1 MASPMHRHSRT
12 GSSGITNM
20 KRPQNTKAAAQR
32 LAQVMA
38 HQPADDDEEEDDLM
52 YDYSPPI
59 PSAGIGLAGG
69 RPTRHRSP
77 MSVRTSVEKT
87 PSSRSTP
94 GARTYATVN
103 SLEQQPSSVR
113 TLVEQP
119 TSAHSTSGAR
129 TSATINSM
137 EQQPLSVCTSVEQP
151 SAARSISG
159 ARTFATINSVEQQP
173 SSARSLSLLQSS
185 QNKSA
190 EQLSSAYS
198 SVAGHSSEP
207 TDSVE
212 EAQPPSARSYIGRSS
227 SSVNLAEQPP
237 SARSV
242 ASIRPNSGGKTIF
255 MVPPSVPLS
264 VKPAVSGIPTE
275 TQPDKI
281 RDKRLSL
288 DFGTF
293 KYRETGD
300 QQLSSSAL
308 QDELDMLQEE
318 NESLL
323 EKLRIAEERC
333 EEAEARTRQLEKQ
346 IASLGDGVSLEAR
359 LLSRKEADLQKRE
372 AALKVATETYG
383 GAGEELAALRM
394 EAETARDEAT
404 SALELLHD
412 VECEVKS
419 LRTVTKRVILTKEE
433 MEEVVLKRCWL
444 ARYWNLCVHY
454 GVHAEIA
461 GAKYE
466 YWSSFCP
473 LPTEVILAAGQKAKN
488 ENSIAVNNDAEE
500 REKGPRYTND
510 NSGDAS
516 IESMLLVEQGLRE
529 LTSLKVE
536 EAVAISMAQ
545 QRRPSAIKSNDEL
558 KLPIEGQD
566 FSEAFEL
573 SKEEAEDVF
582 IKRAWLTYFWRRAK
596 NHGLEPDIAEE
607 RVQFWINQGS
617 KALTSHDAVD
627 VERGL
632 MELRK
637 LGIETKLWEESR
649 RLIDPD
655 SERKSQLDIEF

>member
-1 MASPMHRHSRT
+1 MMFTVTDRARPVHVRQRSLSNTTNSGSPSSMASPMHRHSRT
-12 GSSGITNM
+12 ASTGITNM

-38 HQPADDDEEEDDLM
+38 HQPADDDEEEDDLL
-52 YDYSPPI
+52 YDYSPAI
-59 PSAGIGLAGG
+59 PSAGVGLAGG

-77 MSVRTSVEKT
+77 MSVRTSVEQ
-87 PSSRSTP
+87 PSFSRSTP
-94 GARTYATVN
+94 GARTSVTIM
-103 SLEQQPSSVR
+103 EQKPSSVR
-113 TLVEQP
+113 TSVEQP
-119 TSAHSTSGAR
+119 LSARSTSGAR
-129 TSATINSM
+129 TSAIIN
-137 EQQPLSVCTSVEQP
+137 T
-151 SAARSISG
+151 
-159 ARTFATINSVEQQP
+159 VEQQP
-173 SSARSLSLLQSS
+173 SSARSPSFLRSS

-190 EQLSSAYS
+190 DQLSSAYS
-198 SVAGHSSEP
+198 SVAGRSSEP
-207 TDSVE
+207 TDLVE
-212 EAQPPSARSYIGRSS
+212 EAQPPSARSTIGRSS
-227 SSVNLAEQPP
+227 SSINLAEQPP
-237 SARSV
+237 SAHSLASV
-242 ASIRPNSGGKTIF
+242 RPNLGGKTAF

-264 VKPAVSGIPTE
+264 VKPAVSGIPAE

-293 KYRETGD
+293 KYKEPGD

-323 EKLRIAEERC
+323 EKLRIAEERS

-346 IASLGDGVSLEAR
+346 IATLGDGVSLEAR

-419 LRTVTKRVILTKEE
+419 LRAVTKRVILTKEE

-444 ARYWNLCVHY
+444 ARYWSLCVRY

-466 YWSSFCP
+466 YWSYFCP
-473 LPTEVILAAGQKAKN
+473 LPAEVILAAGQKAKD
-488 ENSIAVNNDAEE
+488 ENSMVNNDAEE
-500 REKGPRYTND
+500 REKGPRDINE

-516 IESMLLVEQGLRE
+516 IESMLLVEKGLRE

-536 EAVAISMAQ
+536 EAIAISLAQ
-545 QRRPSAIKSNDEL
+545 QRRTSAVKSNDEL

-566 FSEAFEL
+566 FPEAFEL
-573 SKEEAEDVF
+573 SKEESEDVF

-596 NHGLEPDIAEE
+596 NHGLEADIAEE

-617 KALTSHDAVD
+617 RVLTSH
-627 VERGL
+627 
-632 MELRK
+632 
-637 LGIETKLWEESR
+637 
-649 RLIDPD
+649 
-655 SERKSQLDIEF
+655 

>member
-12 GSSGITNM
+12 VSSGITNM

-52 YDYSPPI
+52 YDYSPAI

-69 RPTRHRSP
+69 RPTRNRSP
-77 MSVRTSVEKT
+77 MQLSSVRTSVEQP
-87 PSSRSTP
+87 PS
-94 GARTYATVN
+94 AR
-103 SLEQQPSSVR
+103 
-113 TLVEQP
+113 
-119 TSAHSTSGAR
+119 STSGAR
-129 TSATINSM
+129 TSATINS
-137 EQQPLSVCTSVEQP
+137 VEH
-151 SAARSISG
+151 
-159 ARTFATINSVEQQP
+159 QP
-173 SSARSLSLLQSS
+173 SSACSLSLLRSS

-212 EAQPPSARSYIGRSS
+212 EAQPPYARSNIGRSS
-227 SSVNLAEQPP
+227 STVNLVEQPP

-242 ASIRPNSGGKTIF
+242 ASVRPNLGGKTGF

-264 VKPAVSGIPTE
+264 VKPAVSGIPAE

-293 KYRETGD
+293 KYKEPGD

-308 QDELDMLQEE
+308 QDE
-318 NESLL
+318 
-323 EKLRIAEERC
+323 LRIAEERC

-346 IASLGDGVSLEAR
+346 ER
-359 LLSRKEADLQKRE
+359 SRPSEKGGMYEKECYYFPVIQ
-372 AALKVATETYG
+372 AALKIATETYG

-394 EAETARDEAT
+394 EAETARDEAI

-433 MEEVVLKRCWL
+433 LEEVDLKRCWL
-444 ARYWNLCVHY
+444 ARYWSLCVRY
-454 GVHAEIA
+454 GVHADIA

-473 LPTEVILAAGQKAKN
+473 LPTEVILAAGQNAKD
-488 ENSIAVNNDAEE
+488 ENSIVHNDAEE
-500 REKGPRYTND
+500 REKGTRYTND

-516 IESMLLVEQGLRE
+516 IENMLLVEQGLRE

-536 EAVAISMAQ
+536 EAIAISMAQ
-545 QRRPSAIKSNDEL
+545 QRCPSAVKSNDEL

-582 IKRAWLTYFWRRAK
+582 IKRAWLTYFWKRAK

-637 LGIETKLWEESR
+637 LAIEAKLWEESR
-649 RLIDPD
+649 RSIDPN
-655 SERKSQLDIEF
+655 SKRKSQLDVEF